1 MSKIYS
7 NIVPE
12 TKVREKQKETLQV
25 IADALSKSFGPKG
38 STTAI
43 VKNMDKNGVNISLDY
58 TKDGHTI
65 VKSIAFDYPIERSVQ
80 DILTELTRYVVKEVG
95 DGTTSAILICN
106 SVFKCLCNKGIFNTG
121 LPADIIANFNSV
133 ISEVNK
139 RILNKGREC
148 TLDDIYNIALISTS
162 NNEELSKTL
171 YNVYE
176 KFGLDVYIDVS
187 TSNEINTLV
196 KEYDGMTLDTGFTD
210 ICFVN
215 DKKNNAA
222 IVKNP
227 KIYAFQDPIDTP
239 EMLTFLDAILQHNI
253 LRAYQP
259 KSVYEPIP
267 TVILCKAL
275 SPDNSSYFETIVR
288 LMNSVPNVP
297 LLFVSDIRQE
307 DIYEDITK
315 MCGCK
320 VIKKYIDPDIQQKEI
335 EAGLAPTPETVIDFC
350 GEAGQVSADQYR
362 TKFYQ
367 PSKMYDENGE
377 YSQEYKTMLS
387 YLETQVEKAKAN
399 DETITKIARAKRRLN
414 SFKGCMVD
422 FLVGGITT
430 SDKMNLKA
438 AAEDAVLNCRSA
450 AKDGVGYG
458 ANFMALEVLHE
469 MKEEQDFNNVYVDIL
484 YDAYLE
490 VYKIL
495 YGDNYETVV
504 EGSLD
509 NNCPL
514 NIRTNEYDHKV
525 VSSIRSDVCILETI
539 SKILTLM
546 FTTNQYLVQA
556 PVYNVYCADESSEK

>member
-12 TKVREKQKETLQV
+12 SKVREKQKETLQ
-25 IADALSKSFGPKG
+25 IISDSLSKSFGPKG

-43 VKNMDKNGVNISLDY
+43 VKNMDKNGVNITLDY
-58 TKDGHTI
+58 TKDGYTI
-65 VKSIAFDYPIERSVQ
+65 VKSIAFEYPIERSVQ

-95 DGTTSAILICN
+95 DGTTSAILLCN
-106 SVFKCLCNKGIFNTG
+106 SIFKCLCDNNAFNTG
-121 LPADIIANFNSV
+121 LPADTIAKFNSV
-133 ISEVNK
+133 INEVNK
-139 RILNKGREC
+139 RILDKKRDC
-148 TLDDIYNIALISTS
+148 TLEDIYNICLIST
-162 NNEELSKTL
+162 NNNVELSQTL
-171 YNVYE
+171 YQVY
-176 KFGLDVYIDVS
+176 KKYGLDVYIDVS
-187 TSNEINTLV
+187 TSNEIDNIV

-215 DKKNNAA
+215 DKKSNSAR
-222 IVKNP
+222 VMRP

-239 EMLTFLDAILQHNI
+239 EMLTFLDSILQHNI
-253 LRAYQP
+253 IRAYQQG
-259 KSVYEPIP
+259 SVYEPIP

-288 LMNSVPNVP
+288 LMNSIEGVP

-307 DIYEDITK
+307 DIYEDISK

-350 GEAGQVSADQYR
+350 GEADMVEADQYR
-362 TKFYQ
+362 TKFVR
-367 PSKMYDENGE
+367 PSKMFDENGE
-377 YSQEYKTMLS
+377 YSKDYKTMLT
-387 YLETQVEKAKAN
+387 YLETQVEKAKNN
-399 DETITKIARAKRRLN
+399 DEGISKISRAKRRLN
-414 SFKGCMVD
+414 SFRGCMVD

-430 SDKMNLKA
+430 SDKVNLKS

-450 AKDGVGYG
+450 VKDGVGYG
-458 ANFMALEVLHE
+458 ANFMALQVLHE
-469 MKEEQDFNNVYVDIL
+469 MKEEEYFSDTIVDTL
-484 YDAYLE
+484 YDAYVE

-495 YGDNYETVV
+495 YGSQYEDVIK
-504 EGSLD
+504 GSLEND
-509 NNCPL
+509 CPL

-556 PVYNVYCADESSEK
+556 PVYNVYCADEK

>member
-7 NIVPE
+7 NIVSE
-12 TKVREKQKETLQV
+12 NKVREKQKETLQI
-25 IADALSKSFGPKG
+25 IADALTKSFGPKG

-65 VKSIAFDYPIERSVQ
+65 VKSIAFEYPIERSVQ

-106 SVFKCLCNKGIFNTG
+106 SVFKCLCDNNVFDKG
-121 LPADIIANFNSV
+121 LPADIIVKFNEV
-133 ISEVNK
+133 INEVNK
-139 RILNKGREC
+139 RILDKGKEC
-148 TLDDIYNIALISTS
+148 TLDDIYNIALIATN

-171 YNVYE
+171 YQVY
-176 KFGLDVYIDVS
+176 KKYGLDVYIDVS
-187 TSNEINTLV
+187 TSNEIDNVL

-215 DKKNNAA
+215 DKKNNSAR
-222 IVKNP
+222 VMHP

-253 LRAYQP
+253 LRAYEP
-259 KSVYEPIP
+259 RSVYEPIP

-288 LMNSVPNVP
+288 LMNSCENVP

-307 DIYEDITK
+307 DIYEDIAK

-320 VIKKYIDPDIQQKEI
+320 VIKKYIDPEIQQKEI

-350 GEAGQVSADQYR
+350 GEADMVEADQYK
-362 TKFYQ
+362 TKFVN
-367 PSKMYDENGE
+367 PSKMLDENGE
-377 YSQEYKTMLS
+377 YSEEYKTMLT
-387 YLETQVEKAKAN
+387 YLETQVEKAKN
-399 DETITKIARAKRRLN
+399 EGETITKISNAKRRLN
-414 SFKGCMVD
+414 AFKGCMVD

-430 SDKMNLKA
+430 SDKINLKA

-450 AKDGVGYG
+450 VKDGVGCG
-458 ANFMALEVLHE
+458 ANFMALQVLHE
-469 MKEEQDFNNVYVDIL
+469 MKEEQDFNNTFVDIL
-484 YDAYLE
+484 YDAYVE

-495 YGDNYETVV
+495 YGEGYEDVV
-504 EGSLD
+504 KGSLE
-509 NNCPL
+509 NGCPL

-556 PVYNVYCADESSEK
+556 PVYNVYCADEK